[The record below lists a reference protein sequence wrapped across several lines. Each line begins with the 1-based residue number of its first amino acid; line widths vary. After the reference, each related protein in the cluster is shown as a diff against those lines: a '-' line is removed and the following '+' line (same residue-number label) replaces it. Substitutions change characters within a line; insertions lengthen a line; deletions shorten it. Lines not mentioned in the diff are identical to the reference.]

1 MRDVDERRGDAR
13 GGPAGEAE
21 GAASVKGRAKLV
33 GFLVTG
39 VFLVLAVR
47 NVDLGAVAQQLAM
60 ADYRLLL
67 PAAACTLSS
76 YLLRTTRWRVLLEPV
91 LPVSWRAAFGALML
105 GFAANNVLPARVG
118 EVVRAYT
125 LGRTTG
131 VPVSLGFATIVVE
144 RLFDGLTLL
153 ALMAVALRFA
163 PIPADGEQLRLVE
176 VASVAIFTA
185 AALTL
190 TALLIL
196 RRRALVLLG
205 VLTGPLPATFAARIG
220 GIAESFIDGL
230 DCLRQPIVLVRAAGL
245 SVLIWTCEA
254 ASYAFVAR
262 AFDLGLSPTEYLSA
276 VLFLVV
282 FVNLGIM
289 IPSAPGYIGT
299 FQFFA
304 RLALA
309 PFGVPAAQGLSLAVL
324 AHATQY
330 VLVTGIGV
338 VILWREHLS
347 FSRIAGAAAAADTA
361 AD

>member
-1 MRDVDERRGDAR
+1 
-13 GGPAGEAE
+13 
-21 GAASVKGRAKLV
+21 VKGRARFV
-33 GFLVTG
+33 GFLITG
-39 VFLVLAVR
+39 VFLVLALR
-47 NVDLGAVAQQLAM
+47 NVDLGAVAQQLAT

-67 PAAACTLSS
+67 PAAACTLGS

-91 LPVSWRAAFGALML
+91 FPVSWRAAFSALML

-125 LGRTTG
+125 LSRTTG
-131 VPVSLGFATIVVE
+131 ASVSLGFATIVVE

-176 VASVAIFTA
+176 VASVAIFAA
-185 AALTL
+185 AALVL
-190 TALLIL
+190 TALLLL
-196 RRRALVLLG
+196 RRRALVLVG
-205 VLTGPLPATFAARIG
+205 IVTRPLPATIATRIG

-230 DCLRQPIVLVRAAGL
+230 DCLRRPSVIARAAGL
-245 SVLIWTCEA
+245 SVLVWTCEA

-262 AFDLGLSPTEYLSA
+262 AFDLGLSPAQYLSA

-309 PFGVPAAQGLSLAVL
+309 PFGVPAAQALSLAVL

-330 VLVTGIGV
+330 ALVTGIGL
-338 VILWREHLS
+338 VILWRQHLS
-347 FSRIAGAAAAADTA
+347 FGRITGAAAAADIA

>member
-1 MRDVDERRGDAR
+1 
-13 GGPAGEAE
+13 
-21 GAASVKGRAKLV
+21 VKGRARLV

-47 NVDLGAVAQQLAM
+47 NVDLAAVARELAT

-67 PAAACTLSS
+67 PAAMCTLGG
-76 YLLRTTRWRVLLEPV
+76 YLLRTARWRVLLEPV
-91 LPVSWRAAFGALML
+91 LSVPFRTAFGALML

-118 EVVRAYT
+118 EVVRAYA

-131 VPVSLGFATIVVE
+131 ASVSVGFATIVVE
-144 RLFDGLTLL
+144 RVFDGLTLL
-153 ALMAVALRFA
+153 ALMALALRVA
-163 PIPADGEQLRLVE
+163 PIPADSEQLRLVE
-176 VASVAIFTA
+176 FGSVAIFAVATL
-185 AALTL
+185 ALA
-190 TALLIL
+190 ALLIL
-196 RRRALVLLG
+196 RRRALVLLS
-205 VLTGPLPATFAARIG
+205 VITRPLPATLAARIG
-220 GIAESFIDGL
+220 AIAESFIVGL
-230 DCLRQPIVLVRAAGL
+230 DCLRRPSVVARAAGL
-245 SVLIWTCEA
+245 SALVWTCEA

-262 AFDLGLSPTEYLSA
+262 AFDLGLSPTQYLSA

-309 PFGVPAAQGLSLAVL
+309 PFGVPAAQAFSLAVL
-324 AHATQY
+324 AHAMQY
-330 VLVTGIGV
+330 VLVTGIGLA
-338 VILWREHLS
+338 ILWREHLS
-347 FSRIAGAAAAADTA
+347 FTRLTGGQAVVDTA